1 MSRSFKGFLQ
11 AYAQELTGCGT
22 SSIKKLFEAV
32 VGDSPRGAEALL
44 LLALASGRADYLMRQ
59 ADGTSFEAAYRAAL
73 ADLDRAGGML
83 EKWLEQLP
91 GQNRY
96 RKVECVAVGGNE
108 AGAGSPHAS
117 RSARCHRPRYGGAR
131 DDTGTGMPPD
141 GFEQG

>member
-59 ADGTSFEAAYRAAL
+59 ADGTSFEAAYRTAL

-83 EKWLEQLP
+83 RNGSSSCQTRTATARCGMRG
-91 GQNRY
+91 GQRQ
-96 RKVECVAVGGNE
+96 RGWSGIAACFPECAMPST
-108 AGAGSPHAS
+108 ALW
-117 RSARCHRPRYGGAR
+117 RSAG
-131 DDTGTGMPPD
+131 
-141 GFEQG
+141 